1 MAYSNKKGA
10 AVILLTILISSVILA
25 VATNFSVISIIR
37 RSDDSLAAFYA
48 ADAGVEKCLYEA
60 NIGVEGCGNVNEMS
74 TNGILD
80 NGATYEAI
88 KISDNSLD
96 STGVFSGIYRKI
108 ELKR

>member
-1 MAYSNKKGA
+1 MNYFNNKKGA

-48 ADAGVEKCLYEA
+48 ADAGVERCLYEIKNSGLWCA
-60 NIGVEGCGNVNEMS
+60 NINEVYIGELS
-74 TNGILD
+74 
-80 NGATYEAI
+80 NGAKYEVTRKA
-88 KISDNSLD
+88 DNLLD
-96 STGVFSGIYRKI
+96 SAGIFSGIYRKI